1 MLYIRAILD
10 LELEKVTF
18 CVVFHFMASKNESLN
33 PKKIFVNLVFK
44 VGSGDDS
51 FTVLTFKKV
60 FTNK

>member
-18 CVVFHFMASKNESLN
+18 CVVFHSMNSRNESLN

-51 FTVLTFKKV
+51 
-60 FTNK
+60 